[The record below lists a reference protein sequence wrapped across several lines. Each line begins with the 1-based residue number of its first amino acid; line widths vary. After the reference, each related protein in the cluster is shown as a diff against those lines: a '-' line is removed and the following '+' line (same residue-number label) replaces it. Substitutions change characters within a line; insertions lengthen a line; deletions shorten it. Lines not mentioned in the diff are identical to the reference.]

1 MKKVVYLCDFC
12 GKQVEQSEVK
22 GFGTFQNYYDLCQEC
37 FSKADK
43 LKNDYMKKCQ
53 ENEEK
58 FKEVSQPI
66 VLSFCVDVPDTSLKS
81 DFNSLIL
88 KINDLCHSLF
98 DDTPLDLMEF
108 EDKRRNILIG
118 QIQDL
123 LNCFIIRD
131 IRKE

>member
-1 MKKVVYLCDFC
+1 M
-12 GKQVEQSEVK
+12 E
-22 GFGTFQNYYDLCQEC
+22 
-37 FSKADK
+37 SKEK
-43 LKNDYMKKCQ
+43 LK
-53 ENEEK
+53 EAR
-58 FKEVSQPI
+58 QPI
-66 VLSFCVDVPDTSLKS
+66 LLNFCIDVPDTSLKS
-81 DFNSLIL
+81 DFNSLLL